1 VLSKVTAAQVPLVSI
16 GNISELN
23 GNAQVVR
30 DKSYG
35 AELDFAI
42 QQLDDVKTQR
52 GRVQITF
59 EDETQVRVMD
69 HSRLKITKYI
79 YDPDPNK
86 SEMALR
92 FASGSARFLT
102 VKFNN
107 KKAIR
112 IKTPSADVYVRGTNF
127 SVTTTPEIG
136 SSLFIL
142 LPDEFGNSSGEIVVE
157 TAVGQVVLNQPFQA
171 TTAMTYYQQPTPPVI
186 LDLTL
191 DMIDNMMIVN
201 PPRRNQAYI
210 QEEQQQNTADYL
222 DFQDLD
228 VDFLAEDFLDNE
240 ADLEFTE
247 LDINYLDV
255 NFLEDLLNIIDALA
269 IDEEEDKLSQVAT
282 SISISGTDIG
292 KDKDTQIT
300 TIISGQQVSLIRS
313 VGNSFRLDVDGSGA
327 YTLILLQDGVENVVK
342 INGGS
347 SNTIKIRQGD

>member
-1 VLSKVTAAQVPLVSI
+1 MTAVQVPLVSI

-30 DKSYG
+30 DKPYG

-59 EDETQVRVMD
+59 EDDTQVRVMD

-102 VKFNN
+102 GKFNN

-127 SVTTTPEIG
+127 SVTTREEG
-136 SSLFIL
+136 SSLFVL

-157 TAVGQVVLNQPFQA
+157 TAIGQVVLNQPFQA
-171 TTAMTYYQQPTPPVI
+171 TTAITYYQKPSPPVI

-191 DMIDNMMIVN
+191 DMIDNMMIIT
-201 PPRRNQAYI
+201 PPKRNKDYI
-210 QEEQQQNTADYL
+210 EEDQQQNTADYL
-222 DFQDLD
+222 DFDGLD
-228 VDFLAEDFLDNE
+228 VDFLAEDFLDNTE
-240 ADLEFTE
+240 TLEFTE

-269 IDEEEDKLSQVAT
+269 VADEEDKLDQVAT
-282 SISISGTDIG
+282 GIKISGTNIG
-292 KDKDTQIT
+292 QDKDTQIT
-300 TIISGQQVSLIRS
+300 TIITGQQISLTRS

-327 YTLILLQDGVENVVK
+327 YTLILIQDGVENVVK

-347 SNTIKIRQGD
+347 SNAIKIRQGN

>member
-1 VLSKVTAAQVPLVSI
+1 MSFKVTAVQVPLVSI

-30 DKSYG
+30 DKPYG

-59 EDETQVRVMD
+59 EDDTQVRVMD

-102 VKFNN
+102 GKFNN

-127 SVTTTPEIG
+127 SVTTREEG
-136 SSLFIL
+136 SSLFVL

-157 TAVGQVVLNQPFQA
+157 TAIGQVVLNQPFQA
-171 TTAMTYYQQPTPPVI
+171 TTAITYYQKPSPPVI

-191 DMIDNMMIVN
+191 DMIDNMMIIT
-201 PPRRNQAYI
+201 PPKRNKDYI
-210 QEEQQQNTADYL
+210 EEDQQQNTADYL
-222 DFQDLD
+222 DFDGLD
-228 VDFLAEDFLDNE
+228 VDFLAEDFLDNTE
-240 ADLEFTE
+240 TLEFTE

-269 IDEEEDKLSQVAT
+269 VADEEDKLDQVAT
-282 SISISGTDIG
+282 GIKISGTNIG
-292 KDKDTQIT
+292 QDKDTQIT
-300 TIISGQQVSLIRS
+300 TIITGQQISLTRS

-327 YTLILLQDGVENVVK
+327 YTLILIQDGVENVVK

-347 SNTIKIRQGD
+347 SNAIKIRQGN

>member
-1 VLSKVTAAQVPLVSI
+1 MSFRVTAVPVPLASI

-30 DKSYG
+30 DKPYG
-35 AELDFAI
+35 AEIDFAI

-102 VKFNN
+102 GKFNN

-127 SVTTTPEIG
+127 SVTTREEG
-136 SSLFIL
+136 SSLFVL

-157 TAVGQVVLNQPFQA
+157 TAIGQVVLNQPFQA
-171 TTAMTYYQQPTPPVI
+171 TTAITYYQKPSPPVI

-191 DMIDNMMIVN
+191 DMIDNMMIIT
-201 PPRRNQAYI
+201 PPSRNKDYI
-210 QEEQQQNTADYL
+210 EEDQQQNTADYL
-222 DFQDLD
+222 DFDGLD
-228 VDFLAEDFLDNE
+228 VDFLAEDFLDNTE
-240 ADLEFTE
+240 TLEFTE

-269 IDEEEDKLSQVAT
+269 IADEEDTLDQVAT
-282 SISISGTDIG
+282 GIKISGTNIG
-292 KDKDTQIT
+292 QDKDTQIT
-300 TIISGQQVSLIRS
+300 TIITGQQISLFRS

-327 YTLILLQDGVENVVK
+327 YTLILIQDGVENVVK

-347 SNTIKIRQGD
+347 SNAIKIRQGN